1 MAIQMRRGAYGN
13 FDDSKLLPGEWA
25 IVLQD
30 DPSAQDGL
38 AAYISFAA
46 GTSKRI
52 ATWNDLLDWLNNNKP
67 EVYAAFTTAVD
78 DARNAAESANT
89 NASAA
94 SAAADSANKAAT
106 SANNAASSANTAAS
120 KANTAAGSANSA
132 ASSATTA
139 TTAANSAA
147 DAAKTA
153 TTNANNATSAAKT
166 ATTNANTATDAAKTA
181 TTAANKAADRA
192 NTAAGSAESIVS
204 GAVATP
210 QTTGVVYIADTD
222 GTTAGTQYNTAC
234 SMAFYENQAAALG
247 DAIDA
252 KADKTEVQGTR
263 DAVAPTEARWAY
275 ARNTLFCFDTASVSG
290 TTIKFANATVSGS
303 TVKETGAASRNY
315 AVGEFFYDADGN
327 LNRVTQAVSQ
337 GASLVSGTNYTTVSG
352 GVQQYIG
359 TPTYVYATAPS
370 EATVKAA
377 HATPCFVYVVD
388 TASFYYVS

>member
-52 ATWNDLLDWLNNNKP
+52 ATWSDLLDWLNNNKP

-153 TTNANNATSAAKT
+153 TTNANNATSAAET

-192 NTAAGSAESIVS
+192 NTAAGNVESIVS

-210 QTTGVVYIADTD
+210 QKTGVVYIADYD
-222 GTTAGTQYNTAC
+222 GATAGTQYNTAC
-234 SMAFYENQAAALG
+234 SMAFYNTAASSM
-247 DAIDA
+247 
-252 KADKTEVQGTR
+252 R
-263 DAVAPTEARWAY
+263 DTVAPTEDA
-275 ARNTLFCFDTASVSG
+275 
-290 TTIKFANATVSGS
+290 
-303 TVKETGAASRNY
+303 GAASRNY
-315 AVGEFFYDADGN
+315 AVGEFFYDESHN
-327 LNRVTQAVSQ
+327 LCRVTQAVSQ

-359 TPTYVYATAPS
+359 TPTYVYETAPS

-388 TASFYYVS
+388 TASIYYVS

>member
-192 NTAAGSAESIVS
+192 NTAAGNVESIVS

-210 QTTGVVYIADTD
+210 QTTGVVYIADND

-234 SMAFYENQAAALG
+234 SMAFCN
-247 DAIDA
+247 
-252 KADKTEVQGTR
+252 TELNGMR
-263 DAVAPTEARWAY
+263 DTVAPTEDA
-275 ARNTLFCFDTASVSG
+275 
-290 TTIKFANATVSGS
+290 
-303 TVKETGAASRNY
+303 GAASRSY
-315 AVGEFFYDADGN
+315 AVGEFFYDASHN
-327 LNRVTQAVSQ
+327 LCRVTQAVSQ

>member
-1 MAIQMRRGAYGN
+1 MTDIIIPTGDMPVTAKVTTVGKGIIAAQVSAAGAE
-13 FDDSKLLPGEWA
+13 L
-25 IVLQD
+25 
-30 DPSAQDGL
+30 AQD
-38 AAYISFAA
+38 AA
-46 GTSKRI
+46 
-52 ATWNDLLDWLNNNKP
+52 
-67 EVYAAFTTAVD
+67 
-78 DARNAAESANT
+78 
-89 NASAA
+89 
-94 SAAADSANKAAT
+94 KAAT
-106 SANNAASSANTAAS
+106 EATEATKEATDNANNATAAA
-120 KANTAAGSANSA
+120 KTATSDAKK
-132 ASSATTA
+132 A

-153 TTNANNATSAAKT
+153 TANANNATSAAKT

-192 NTAAGSAESIVS
+192 NTAAGNAESIVS

-210 QTTGVVYIADTD
+210 RKAGVVYIAAAD

-234 SMAFYENQAAALG
+234 SMAFYNTAATAMG
-247 DAIDA
+247 EMMDA
-252 KADKTEVQGTR
+252 ELNGM
-263 DAVAPTEARWAY
+263 
-275 ARNTLFCFDTASVSG
+275 RNTVALTEDA
-290 TTIKFANATVSGS
+290 
-303 TVKETGAASRNY
+303 GAASRNY
-315 AVGEFFYDADGN
+315 AVGEFFYDESHN
-327 LNRVTQAVSQ
+327 LCRVTHAVSQ

>member
-78 DARNAAESANT
+78 DARNAAESANI

-192 NTAAGSAESIVS
+192 NTAAGNVESIVS

-210 QTTGVVYIADTD
+210 QTTGVVYIADKD
-222 GTTAGTQYNTAC
+222 GATAGTQYNTAC
-234 SMAFYENQAAALG
+234 SMAFYNTAANAMGAELY
-247 DAIDA
+247 
-252 KADKTEVQGTR
+252 R
-263 DAVAPTEARWAY
+263 M
-275 ARNTLFCFDTASVSG
+275 RNTVALTEDA
-290 TTIKFANATVSGS
+290 
-303 TVKETGAASRNY
+303 GAASRNY
-315 AVGEFFYDADGN
+315 AVGEFFYDDSHN
-327 LNRVTQAVSQ
+327 LCRVTQAVSQ

>member
-78 DARNAAESANT
+78 DARNAAESAST

-153 TTNANNATSAAKT
+153 TTNANNATSAAET

-192 NTAAGSAESIVS
+192 NAAAGSAENIVS

-210 QTTGVVYIADTD
+210 QKTGVVYIADAG

-234 SMAFYENQAAALG
+234 SMAFYNTAASAM
-247 DAIDA
+247 
-252 KADKTEVQGTR
+252 
-263 DAVAPTEARWAY
+263 
-275 ARNTLFCFDTASVSG
+275 RNTVALTEDA
-290 TTIKFANATVSGS
+290 
-303 TVKETGAASRNY
+303 GAASRNY
-315 AVGEFFYDADGN
+315 AVGEFFYDESYN
-327 LNRVTQAVSQ
+327 LCRVTQAVSQ

-377 HATPCFVYVVD
+377 HATPCFVYVVN

>member
-192 NTAAGSAESIVS
+192 NTAAGSAENIVS

-210 QTTGVVYIADTD
+210 QKTGVVYIADTD
-222 GTTAGTQYNTAC
+222 GTTAGTPYNTAC
-234 SMAFYENQAAALG
+234 SMAFYNTAASAM
-247 DAIDA
+247 
-252 KADKTEVQGTR
+252 R
-263 DAVAPTEARWAY
+263 DTVAPTEDA
-275 ARNTLFCFDTASVSG
+275 
-290 TTIKFANATVSGS
+290 
-303 TVKETGAASRNY
+303 GAASRNY
-315 AVGEFFYDADGN
+315 AVGEFFYDEDHN
-327 LNRVTQAVSQ
+327 LCRVTQAVSQ

-352 GVQQYIG
+352 GVGRYVG
-359 TPTYVYATAPS
+359 TPTYTYATKPT

-377 HATPCFVYVVD
+377 HATPCFVYVVN

>member
-52 ATWNDLLDWLNNNKP
+52 ATWTDLLDWLNNNEP
-67 EVYAAFTTAVD
+67 SIYAAFTTAVD

-132 ASSATTA
+132 ASSAMTA
-139 TTAANSAA
+139 ATAANSAA

-192 NTAAGSAESIVS
+192 NTAAGNAESIVS

-210 QTTGVVYIADTD
+210 QKTGVVYIADTD

-234 SMAFYENQAAALG
+234 SMAFYNTAASAM
-247 DAIDA
+247 
-252 KADKTEVQGTR
+252 R
-263 DAVAPTEARWAY
+263 DTVAPTEARWAY

-303 TVKETGAASRNY
+303 TVKKTDAASRNY

-337 GASLVSGTNYTTVSG
+337 GASLVSGTNYAKVSG

>member
-192 NTAAGSAESIVS
+192 NTAAGSVENIVS

-210 QTTGVVYIADTD
+210 QKTGVVYIADAD
-222 GTTAGTQYNTAC
+222 GTTEGTQYNTAC
-234 SMAFYENQAAALG
+234 SMAFYNTAENAIGKLM
-247 DAIDA
+247 DA
-252 KADKTEVQGTR
+252 ELNGMR
-263 DAVAPTEARWAY
+263 DTVAPTE
-275 ARNTLFCFDTASVSG
+275 D
-290 TTIKFANATVSGS
+290 
-303 TVKETGAASRNY
+303 TGAASRNY
-315 AVGEFFYDADGN
+315 AVGEFFYDASHN
-327 LNRVTQAVSQ
+327 LCRVTQAVSQ

-359 TPTYVYATAPS
+359 TPTYVYETAPS